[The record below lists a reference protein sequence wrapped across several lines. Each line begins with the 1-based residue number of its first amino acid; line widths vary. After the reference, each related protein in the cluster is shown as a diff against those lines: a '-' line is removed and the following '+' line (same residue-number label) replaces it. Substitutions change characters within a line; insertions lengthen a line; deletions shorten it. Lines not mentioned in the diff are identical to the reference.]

1 MAWIGA
7 AASLIGSAIA
17 SSSASDAGDAQ
28 AGGAN
33 AGAQYQKQ
41 MYDTTRGDLSGYRK
55 AGNSA
60 TNYLSS
66 MLGLDPTGYYQD
78 QYKNHLNQQ
87 GYGLPENW
95 VANPDEAW
103 AYGNAQGNVDSSQ
116 FGSLL
121 RPFSASDLKS
131 NLAPNY
137 DFMLGQGQTAT
148 NNLSNL
154 SGGVI
159 SGNALKGINDYTQ
172 NYAQNAYQQ
181 AYNNYNTNQSNIFN
195 RLSSIA
201 GLGENASAQ
210 TGTIGSNTANGVSG
224 ALQNAGTATAGG
236 IVGSGNA
243 MSQGLNNA
251 ASWYKLGNI
260 SNGSGS
266 TPQYAY
272 GASDSSG
279 LYYPE

>member
-7 AASLIGSAIA
+7 AASLVGSAIA
-17 SSSASDAGDAQ
+17 SDSASDAGSVQ

-41 MYDTTRGDLSGYRK
+41 MYDQTRKDLSGYRG
-55 AGNSA
+55 AGNQA
-60 TNYLSS
+60 TNYLSAL
-66 MLGLDPTGYYQD
+66 LGLSPTGYLSD
-78 QYKNHLNQQ
+78 QYRQIANSNGASLSDD
-87 GYGLPENW
+87 W
-95 VANPDEAW
+95 TANPEDAW
-103 AYGNAQGNVDSSQ
+103 GLAKSGMVDTSS

-121 RPFSASDLKS
+121 RPFSAADLKS

-148 NNLSNL
+148 NNLANL

-210 TGTIGSNTANGVSG
+210 TGTIGSNTANGVSS

-243 MSQGLNNA
+243 LSQGINNA

-272 GASDSSG
+272 GASDSTG